1 VSSLPLEPG
10 VYWFLDE
17 NDNVLYVGKAKTLRN
32 RVRSY
37 TQYTKLTTKIQQMV
51 KRATQLKYQPL
62 ENEFEAL
69 LVEAELVRL
78 HQPQYNTLLKD
89 DKTPLYIHIT
99 SERYPRILPVR
110 KREVERQQLKGVV
123 LGPFQSAYRVK
134 EVLRIVRRIFT
145 WCNDAGDRT
154 QEELKNNN
162 QTACFYFHLDQCP
175 GACLGLISPEK
186 YHENIQQLLLF
197 LRGKK
202 KTVISDL
209 KHQLKEA
216 ADQEKFEQA
225 ALLRDR
231 IQLIEQVTQKEHRLK
246 PELTLPTLTGT
257 GRENALLYLRKLLT
271 SYLYVPVTF
280 PLNRI
285 EGYDVSN
292 TSGELASVSQV
303 TFINGQPATDLYR
316 LFNIRTLNTPND
328 YHMLQEALQRRQNH
342 AEWGKPDLVV
352 IDGGKG
358 QLRAALNV
366 WHWHAPVISIA
377 KDPDRIII
385 PTQVSKNAKNG
396 QISALYKIIELPNN
410 HPALQLIQ
418 HLRNESHRFSKKQ
431 HTRRRLKKMF
441 Q

>member
-1 VSSLPLEPG
+1 VPG

-17 NDNVLYVGKAKTLRN
+17 NDNVLYVGKAKILRN

-37 TQYTKLTTKIQQMV
+37 TQPNRLTSKIQQMV
-51 KRATQLKYQPL
+51 RRATQLKFQPL
-62 ENEFEAL
+62 ESEFEAL

-99 SERYPRILPVR
+99 NELFPRVLPVR
-110 KREVERQQLKGVV
+110 KREVDRQQLKGTV

-145 WCNDAGDRT
+145 WCSDAGNHT
-154 QEELKNNN
+154 QEELSDSHHV
-162 QTACFYFHLDQCP
+162 ACFYYHLDQCS
-175 GACLGLISPEK
+175 GACLGLITPEE
-186 YHENIQQLLLF
+186 YQENIRQLVLF

-202 KTVISDL
+202 KTVL
-209 KHQLKEA
+209 QQLKTQLKDA
-216 ADQEKFEQA
+216 AEQEKFEEA
-225 ALLRDR
+225 AQLRDK
-231 IQLIEQVTQKEHRLK
+231 IQLIEQVTQQEHRLK
-246 PELTLPTLTGT
+246 PELLLPKLTGT
-257 GRENALLYLRKLLT
+257 GRENAMLYLRKLLT
-271 SYLYVPVTF
+271 SYVYMPVTF

-303 TFINGQPATDLYR
+303 TFIGGQPAVEHYR

-342 AEWGKPDLVV
+342 PEWGKPDLVV
-352 IDGGKG
+352 VDGGKG
-358 QLRAALNV
+358 QLRAALSV

-385 PTQVSKNAKNG
+385 PTKVTKNDKTHRVA
-396 QISALYKIIELPNN
+396 AEYKIIDLPNN
-410 HPALQLIQ
+410 HPTLQLIA